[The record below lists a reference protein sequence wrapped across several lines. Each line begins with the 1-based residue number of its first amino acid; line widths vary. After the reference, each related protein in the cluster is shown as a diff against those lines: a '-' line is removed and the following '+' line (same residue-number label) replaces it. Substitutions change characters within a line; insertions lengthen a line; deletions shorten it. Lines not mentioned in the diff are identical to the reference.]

1 LGIIYKLP
9 SLLLVGALSLIGCGD
24 SKVESKADA
33 EPAGRAAE
41 SNSTQVYV
49 NADIV
54 TVDAKLPSAQAL
66 AVRDGLIVAVGSRAE
81 VEAAAGAGAQLRDMA
96 GKTIVPG
103 LIDAHGHI
111 SLTALTQG
119 FAKIQPPPA
128 GPVSSIA
135 QLQQVMSDWHK
146 QHPELTWL
154 NGWGYDDSLLIEG
167 RHPTRADLDLVTTDK
182 PVMLTHVSGHLMAC
196 NSKCLELVGIN
207 AQTKNPPGGVIRRI
221 NGSDEPN
228 GVLEESAMYLVYGK
242 LPPASQQQRIAFLE
256 QAQQYYASHGI
267 TTVQDGA
274 TNAANILDLE
284 MVAANNKLIMDVV
297 GFRLLSKGEAIG
309 EAFSVSADYQG
320 HYRTGG
326 IKLVLDGSPQGKT
339 AWLTAPYSHPPH
351 GQDEH
356 YKGYARLDDSEAN
369 AFVREAFSRNIPVLA
384 HANGDAAADQLLTAV
399 TLANSELGMADRRA
413 VMIHAQT
420 VREDQIDTMKA
431 QGVIPSYFSSHT
443 FFWGDWHRDSVF
455 GEQRASRISPLQ
467 STVQRDM
474 PFTTHN
480 DTPIVPPDMMRLLW
494 ASVNRVTRSG
504 KVLGP
509 EQRVSPLEAL
519 KSMTINAAFQY
530 FEENRKGS
538 ITVGKLADLT
548 VLSANPLTVEPMTI
562 KDIQIEETIKEG
574 ISIFSRN

>member
-1 LGIIYKLP
+1 VYKLP
-9 SLLLVGALSLIGCGD
+9 ALLFFGALSLSGCSD
-24 SKVESKADA
+24 DKVESAA
-33 EPAGRAAE
+33 ASVPEPANTA
-41 SNSTQVYV
+41 QVYF

-54 TVDAKLPSAQAL
+54 TVDADKPSAEAL
-66 AVRDGLIVAVGSRAE
+66 AIREGLIVAVGSRAE
-81 VEAAAGAGAQLRDMA
+81 VEAVAGAGAQLRDMA

-135 QLQQVMSDWHK
+135 QLQQVMTQWQED
-146 QHPELTWL
+146 HPEMIWL
-154 NGWGYDDSLLIEG
+154 NGWGYDDSLLAEG
-167 RHPTRADLDLVTTDK
+167 RHPTRADLDLVSTDQ

-196 NSKCLELVGIN
+196 NSKCLELVGIT
-207 AQTKNPPGGVIRRI
+207 ADTKNPPGGVIRRI
-221 NGSDEPN
+221 GDSTEPN
-228 GVLEESAMYLVYGK
+228 GVLEESAMYMVYGQ
-242 LPPASQQQRIAFLE
+242 LPPASKTQRLAFIG
-256 QAQQYYASHGI
+256 QAQQYYARHGI

-274 TNAANILDLE
+274 TNTANIFDLE
-284 MVAANNKLIMDVV
+284 SMAATNKLIIDVV

-309 EAFSVSADYQG
+309 EEFSVTTDYRG

-356 YKGYARLDDSEAN
+356 YKGYARLEDSEAN
-369 AFVREAFSRNIPVLA
+369 TFVQQAFSRNIPVLA
-384 HANGDAAADQLLTAV
+384 HANGDAAADQLLRAV
-399 TLANSELGMADRRA
+399 TLANSELGMADRRP

-455 GEQRASRISPLQ
+455 GQQRASRISPLR

-474 PFTTHN
+474 PYTTHN

-494 ASVNRVTRSG
+494 AGVNRNTRSG

-509 EQRVSPLEAL
+509 EQRVAPLEAL
-519 KSMTINAAFQY
+519 KSMTINAAYQY
-530 FEENRKGS
+530 FEEHRKGS

-574 ISIFSRN
+574 VSIYSR